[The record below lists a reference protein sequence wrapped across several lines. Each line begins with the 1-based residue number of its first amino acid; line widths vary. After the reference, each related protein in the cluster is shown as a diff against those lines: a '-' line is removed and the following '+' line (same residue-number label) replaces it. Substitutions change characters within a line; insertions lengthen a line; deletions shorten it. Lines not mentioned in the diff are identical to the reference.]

1 MNAEKTEPGCDAGPT
16 PTFVLDIQDVHPKR
30 IPRFSTFD
38 YDWPRQRM
46 YFASID
52 FKKIIDGRVRVYL
65 AAAGIKTIKLNNVAR
80 LYLDLRRQVA
90 VPTVM
95 S

>member
-1 MNAEKTEPGCDAGPT
+1 LADRNSAGAERAQDSGTRRLVKGCT
-16 PTFVLDIQDVHPKR
+16 PNC
-30 IPRFSTFD
+30 PRRLITD
-38 YDWPRQRM
+38 LL
-46 YFASID
+46 ID

>member
-38 YDWPRQRM
+38 YDRPRQRM

-52 FKKIIDGRVRVYL
+52 F
-65 AAAGIKTIKLNNVAR
+65 
-80 LYLDLRRQVA
+80 
-90 VPTVM
+90 
-95 S
+95 